1 MNEKIRNLADRI
13 LRGGYVFAAG
23 GKLCHKYDGRT
34 EDRNRLQLGWKDG
47 VLPGALQTG
56 VLGVWHNREHDG
68 EIPVPYSQD
77 GYSQKIAEE
86 KKILALGDIVAR
98 LKVLENSKSNKR
110 GGWDAASGVWR
121 PHKSNEG
128 GAKTIGY
135 GIKLSNGTRWAG
147 LAQKQNF
154 LTDRQVEEAVADM
167 ASEYYGRAQKAYDG
181 MFGIGEWDALSWKA
195 QSILT
200 DYEYNS
206 RRGLRSYP
214 KLLKAI
220 HDGDIETAK
229 SESGRH
235 SGGTPL
241 KERNKRIL
249 EELDSLNVML
259 SADYK

>member
-1 MNEKIRNLADRI
+1 MNEKIRNLAARI
-13 LRGGYVFAAG
+13 RQGGYVFASG
-23 GKLCHKYDGRT
+23 GKLYRKYDGRT
-34 EDRNRLQLGWKDG
+34 EESNRLEFGWKDG
-47 VLPGALQTG
+47 VLPGALLADASY
-56 VLGVWHNREHDG
+56 VRHNQDNEFS
-68 EIPVPYSQD
+68 VPYSPE
-77 GYSQKIAEE
+77 GYSRKIAEE
-86 KKILALGDIVAR
+86 KKILALGDIAAR

-110 GGWDAASGVWR
+110 GGWDAANGVWY

-135 GIKLSNGTRWAG
+135 GIKLSNGTRWAE
-147 LAQKQNF
+147 LAQKQKF

-167 ASEYYGRAQKAYDG
+167 SSEYYGRAQEAYDG
-181 MFGIGEWDALSWKA
+181 MFGTGEWDALSWKA

-214 KLLKAI
+214 KLLRAI

-241 KERNKRIL
+241 KERNKRML

-259 SADYK
+259 SADDK